1 MTKQIIGVYDTEK
14 EAVQTIENL
23 KQRGYREEDIS
34 IFGRDRRDVSRIANE
49 TGTSESYAANADDT
63 VVDIGDVATVID
75 GIAAAFGA
83 VTVGTGDGGLVDAL
97 IAAGISEEQAR
108 RYESEVN
115 EGKILVLADSART
128 SYTD

>member
-83 VTVGTGDGGLVDAL
+83 VTVATGDGGLVDAL

>member
-49 TGTSESYAANADDT
+49 TGTSESYAANTDDT

-83 VTVGTGDGGLVDAL
+83 VTVATGDGGLVDAL